1 MPERTE
7 HHVALH
13 FVRPPE
19 ERDTWDAMPGEVKA
33 SWRNALLGDEQID
46 EPNEK
51 GNYFVR
57 LTNEERRV
65 FEAVQNVAYA
75 VAVEEVHAHG
85 DPGAVEVV
93 AENVNP
99 ILEHEYEAAG
109 LTSALDFAFPDPATM
124 VFHNAKG
131 TEKNARAGKGYLVWH
146 LDDGVSKVMEDMT
159 PGGVVFRKNYVGG
172 SGTDNPNGH
181 GSMTCSLAVSNG
193 AALAVC
199 KVLGDNG
206 SGSSAGITAAIRDAA
221 KYAREHPGMEGKI
234 VLTGSLGGAP
244 GRVYQPYVDACE
256 EAEDAGVL
264 CLWSAGNDG
273 QHAISAPANWRDDR
287 ASIAFDRP
295 SDRRASFSNYH
306 ASAALAAEGQNI
318 LMIDRHGW
326 LVRGNGTSFS
336 LPITTRH
343 IVVGAW
349 MRSASVFRVFRSML
363 ANARDSAESVDEEAH
378 GVINL
383 WKAINKLPKAPGG
396 EEPPSTD
403 VWHRVTVEDEQVS
416 ARRQEQ
422 GAKDLVAS
430 LKKLGVTSAKYTTS
444 K

>member
-1 MPERTE
+1 MSERIDT
-7 HHVALH
+7 HVALH

-19 ERDTWDAMPGEVKA
+19 ERDTWNAMPEEVKA
-33 SWRNALLGDEQID
+33 SWRNALLEDEQLD
-46 EPNEK
+46 EPGRK

-57 LTNEERRV
+57 LTNEEREA
-65 FEAVQNVAYA
+65 FEAADNCAYA

-93 AENVNP
+93 AEAGTFHA
-99 ILEHEYEAAG
+99 LSEAEEDADAPAG
-109 LTSALDFAFPDPATM
+109 VQDFGFPDAATM
-124 VFHNAKG
+124 IFHNATG

-146 LDDGVSKVMEDMT
+146 LDTGVSKVMEDMT

-172 SGTDNPNGH
+172 SGTDDLNGH
-181 GSMTCSLAVSNG
+181 GSMSCSLAVPNG

-199 KVLGDNG
+199 KVLADNG

-221 KYAREHPGMEGKI
+221 KYAREHPTMKGKI

-244 GRVYQPYVDACE
+244 GRVYQPYVDACA

-295 SDRRASFSNYH
+295 SDRRADFSNYH

-318 LMIDRHGW
+318 LMIDRHGR

-343 IVVGAW
+343 TVVGAW
-349 MRSASVFRVFRSML
+349 MRSASVFRMFRSL
-363 ANARDSAESVDEEAH
+363 LTNARDSAESVDEEAP
-378 GVINL
+378 GVVNL
-383 WKAINKLPKAPGG
+383 WKAINKLPK
-396 EEPPSTD
+396 
-403 VWHRVTVEDEQVS
+403 
-416 ARRQEQ
+416 
-422 GAKDLVAS
+422 
-430 LKKLGVTSAKYTTS
+430 
-444 K
+444 